1 MLKRIMQAIGITT
14 TVIMAYHAC
23 TAVAVGWRATA
34 AITAVVIGTMAGMS
48 LLAPHADAIMRRLE
62 EAA

>member
-1 MLKRIMQAIGITT
+1 MS
-14 TVIMAYHAC
+14 YHAC
-23 TAVAVGWRATA
+23 TAVAVCWRATA